1 MTWRPE
7 AYKIMDFSELMRPHN
22 PENTLGSPLVVEG
35 SGGTDLVRG
44 EVGGMHELDASTD
57 AMVATEKMKNGFTV
71 SQWDYRL

>member
-1 MTWRPE
+1 
-7 AYKIMDFSELMRPHN
+7 MRPHN

-71 SQWDYRL
+71 SQ